1 MNEQAQQKLPP
12 LALLKLS
19 NQVQSGGA
27 GEEYVGPGEEDQ
39 SAGAREWGRGDTV
52 MFRGSEGKPQHD
64 SSSPLRSGTRPGC
77 LQHQDS
83 EEDRESE
90 AAPLTLLTSDLSL

>member
-1 MNEQAQQKLPP
+1 MSEQAQQKLPP

-19 NQVQSGGA
+19 NQVQSGG
-27 GEEYVGPGEEDQ
+27 PGKEGQ
-39 SAGAREWGRGDTV
+39 STGAREWGRGDMV

-64 SSSPLRSGTRPGC
+64 SSSPLRSGTRPCC

-83 EEDRESE
+83 DEDRESE

>member
-1 MNEQAQQKLPP
+1 
-12 LALLKLS
+12 
-19 NQVQSGGA
+19 
-27 GEEYVGPGEEDQ
+27 
-39 SAGAREWGRGDTV
+39 

>member
-1 MNEQAQQKLPP
+1 M
-12 LALLKLS
+12 
-19 NQVQSGGA
+19 
-27 GEEYVGPGEEDQ
+27 
-39 SAGAREWGRGDTV
+39 V

-64 SSSPLRSGTRPGC
+64 SSSPLRSGTRPCC

-83 EEDRESE
+83 DEDRESE